1 MEVEL
6 GELTDEEAAVI
17 LDVLERDKELQKREE
32 RRLSQLEKTEC
43 DPLRLR
49 QLSGTWFTE
58 ERDRRHQRGGVDIV
72 HSSIRQKR
80 CVKDIPLTT
89 VFEKQ
94 TDIECKQT
102 AEEDEDNRD
111 EKEEEDH
118 EKGSQ
123 TRVPPTPRPRI
134 RTPLQLGVNCE
145 DENEKNSENKVVS
158 THGDVSPLG
167 RDVEEKA
174 EESISDPTP
183 SSLQDTDSISILE
196 LDPIRIG
203 STSSLQ
209 YNTTWNGSVTSLMS
223 VGEIGDA
230 VVSGRIQFS
239 LQYHHHKEELVVYV
253 YRCQDLAQ
261 ARRNRTNPYVKVYL
275 LPDMSSQSKRK
286 TSVKKKTVNPIYN
299 EIFTYKVADIRGRVL
314 SLSVW
319 HTEALRANVFLG
331 AVEAQLNQWD
341 WDKSQPCWHSL
352 QPRFLLDPA
361 MGTTTGTILL
371 SMKFVPPGAEGSG
384 LPPTGELHIWLREA
398 AVISSKQ
405 RVPSTFVKSCVLPDE
420 NRSSGQRTRV
430 VRRSASPVFNHTMVY
445 DGIHASDL
453 THICVEMT
461 VWDKHALAAH
471 CLGGVRFSTGAGVS
485 YDQTVL
491 WMDSSEEEQKVWMAV
506 MNNHNRWV
514 ETALPLR
521 TELQPYT

>member
-17 LDVLERDKELQKREE
+17 LDVLERDKELQKQEE
-32 RRLSQLEKTEC
+32 RRLCQLEKTEC

-102 AEEDEDNRD
+102 AEEDDDDRD

-134 RTPLQLGVNCE
+134 RTPLQLGVNCK
-145 DENEKNSENKVVS
+145 DEHEKNSENKVVS

-167 RDVEEKA
+167 RD
-174 EESISDPTP
+174 DPTP

-352 QPRFLLDPA
+352 QPRFLMDPA